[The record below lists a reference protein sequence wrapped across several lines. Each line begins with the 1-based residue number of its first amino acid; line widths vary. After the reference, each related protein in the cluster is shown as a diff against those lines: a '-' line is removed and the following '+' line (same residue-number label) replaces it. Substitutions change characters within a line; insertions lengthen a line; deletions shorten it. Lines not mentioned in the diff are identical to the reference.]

1 MASHVFWEPEAEA
14 SGGCGGLTLS
24 KGCRKRIVDSLEP
37 SSYTRLTN
45 TQWSKGAFNAADM
58 LQAHSFMG
66 LTVQLDR
73 YIADDR
79 VRWIR
84 GFFNKS
90 LTNSLARQQDM
101 RPALFVDIDCDLYS
115 SAYQGLDW
123 MFQNRL
129 IAQGT
134 IIGYDDWG
142 IRGEKRAHREIAAK
156 YNATFRAVPKSLSS
170 QPCFELISLGKQ

>member
-1 MASHVFWEPEAEA
+1 
-14 SGGCGGLTLS
+14 
-24 KGCRKRIVDSLEP
+24 
-37 SSYTRLTN
+37 
-45 TQWSKGAFNAADM
+45 
-58 LQAHSFMG
+58 
-66 LTVQLDR
+66 
-73 YIADDR
+73 
-79 VRWIR
+79 
-84 GFFNKS
+84 
-90 LTNSLARQQDM
+90 M

-142 IRGEKRAHREIAAK
+142 IRGDFGEKRAHREIAAK

-170 QPCFELISLGKQ
+170 QPCFELISLRKQ